1 MQNKSWEVLKK
12 CKNFK
17 RYIKTE
23 KQIKKKNLIENKSKK
38 IILNLLKNK
47 KI

>member
-1 MQNKSWEVLKK
+1 MQNNLRSVKK
-12 CKNFK
+12 CKNCK

-23 KQIKKKNLIENKSKK
+23 KQIKKKNLIENKSTK

-47 KI
+47 KF